1 MTYYLTINEA
11 TAHPEHA
18 APPNHG
24 LAQRAQP

>member
-18 APPNHG
+18 ALPNHG